1 MKVVKNYLYNII
13 YQIFIVLVPLITTPY
28 IAQVV
33 GPTGVGINSFTTAI
47 MQYFILL
54 GSIGINLYAERQ
66 IAFVRDK
73 HKLVTQ
79 TFYEILFL
87 KIFTTVGSFLLFL
100 LFLFLIQQY
109 QIYYWAQSFLLIAS
123 ALDISWLFM
132 GVENFSVTVIRNFIV
147 KILTI
152 VSIFVFVKSPADL
165 VRYILI
171 SSVSVLIGNL
181 TMFPSLKRYVG
192 RPDFKSLAIWQ
203 HLKPALALFIPQVA
217 SQIYWVLNKT
227 MLGSLKSVQA
237 AGYFDQSDKI
247 VKMLLGIVTA
257 TGTVMLPHVAN
268 AFANKNYRKTKEYLY
283 KSFSFVS
290 AIAVPMTLGLLVVA
304 GKLIPLFLTMQFID
318 VIPIMMVESFVIL
331 PIAWSNVI
339 GNQYLLPTNQNRNY
353 TVSVILGAV
362 VNVLCNIIFIIANG
376 AVGAALA
383 TVISEAA
390 ITGYQLWGIRRQVNF
405 HSLFYEF
412 GKYLIAGLIM
422 YLCVLGADHVLS
434 TSWLMLIVEIIVG
447 VAVYLAVLFF
457 LRASILTVFEKWLAK
472 LFRK

>member
-1 MKVVKNYLYNII
+1 MKVFKNYLYNVA

-33 GPTGVGINSFTTAI
+33 GPKGVGINSFTTAT

-66 IAFVRDK
+66 IAFVRDNN
-73 HKLVTQ
+73 KLVTQ

-87 KIFTTVGSFLLFL
+87 KIITSVLSFLLFL
-100 LFLFLIQQY
+100 IFLSCVQQY
-109 QIYYWAQSFLLIAS
+109 HIYYWAQSFSLIAS

-132 GVENFSVTVIRNFIV
+132 GVENFSVTVIRNFII
-147 KILTI
+147 KILTVI
-152 VSIFVFVKSPADL
+152 SIFVFVKSPADL
-165 VRYILI
+165 VYYILI
-171 SSVSVLIGNL
+171 SSVSLLIGNL
-181 TMFPSLKRYVG
+181 TMFPSLKKYVG
-192 RPDFKSLAIWQ
+192 RPDFKSLAILR
-203 HLKPALALFIPQVA
+203 HLKPALVLFIPQVA

-268 AFANKNYRKTKEYLY
+268 AFANKNYHKTKEYLY

-290 AIAVPMTLGLLVVA
+290 VISVPMTFGLLIIA
-304 GKLIPLFLTMQFID
+304 HKLIPLFLTAQFSD

-331 PIAWSNVI
+331 PIAWSNVL
-339 GNQYLLPTNQNRNY
+339 GNQYLLPTNQNKNY
-353 TVSVILGAV
+353 TVSVILGAI
-362 VNVLCNIIFIIANG
+362 VNVLCNIVLIISNG

-383 TVISEAA
+383 TVISETA
-390 ITGYQLWGIRRQVNF
+390 ITGYQLWVIRRQVSF
-405 HSLFYEF
+405 RELFYEF
-412 GKYLIAGLIM
+412 DKYLLAGLIM
-422 YLCVLGADHVLS
+422 YLCVLGLDRVVA
-434 TSWLMLIVEIIVG
+434 TSWSMLIVEVIVG
-447 VAVYLAVLFF
+447 LVVYLTVLFV
-457 LRASILTVFEKWLAK
+457 LKASILVVLKK
-472 LFRK
+472 LVN

>member
-1 MKVVKNYLYNII
+1 MKVFKNYLYNVA

-33 GPTGVGINSFTTAI
+33 GPRGVGISSFTTAT

-66 IAFVRDK
+66 IAFVRDN

-87 KIFTTVGSFLLFL
+87 KIITSILSFLLFL
-100 LFLFLIQQY
+100 IFLSCIRQY
-109 QIYYWAQSFLLIAS
+109 HIYYWAQSFSLLAS

-147 KILTI
+147 KILTVI
-152 VSIFVFVKSPADL
+152 SIFIFVKSPADL
-165 VRYILI
+165 VYYILI
-171 SSVSVLIGNL
+171 SSVSLLIGNL
-181 TMFPSLKRYVG
+181 TMFPSLKGYIG
-192 RPDFKSLAIWQ
+192 RPDFKSLAILR
-203 HLKPALALFIPQVA
+203 HLKPALTLFIPQVA

-290 AIAVPMTLGLLVVA
+290 AISVPMTFGLLVIA
-304 GKLIPLFLTMQFID
+304 HKLIPLFLTVQFID

-331 PIAWSNVI
+331 PIAWSNVL
-339 GNQYLLPTNQNRNY
+339 GNQYLLPTNQNKNY

-362 VNVLCNIIFIIANG
+362 VNVLGNIILIISNG

-390 ITGYQLWGIRRQVNF
+390 ITSYQLWVIRRQVSF
-405 HSLFYEF
+405 RELFYEF
-412 GKYLIAGLIM
+412 DKYLLAGLIM
-422 YLCVLGADHVLS
+422 YLCVLGLDRIVA
-434 TSWLMLIVEIIVG
+434 TSWSMLIVEVIVG
-447 VAVYLAVLFF
+447 LIVYLAVLFG
-457 LRASILTVFEKWLAK
+457 LKASILVVIKK
-472 LFRK
+472 LVN